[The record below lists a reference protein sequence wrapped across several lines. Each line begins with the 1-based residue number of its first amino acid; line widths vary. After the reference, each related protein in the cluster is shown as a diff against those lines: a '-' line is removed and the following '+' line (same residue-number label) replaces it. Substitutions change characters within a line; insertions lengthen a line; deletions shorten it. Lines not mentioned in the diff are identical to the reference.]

1 MVRRATGSATT
12 LEQFMFLKSMP
23 TSRRLYL
30 KEMGVGLRVVKGR
43 FMQQRHGYKSVPW
56 QKSD

>member
-1 MVRRATGSATT
+1 
-12 LEQFMFLKSMP
+12 MFLKSMP

-43 FMQQRHGYKSVPW
+43 FMQRRHGYKSVPW